1 MKLRRQKAILEIIEE
16 KPITTQSQLAEE
28 LLKRGIKTTQA
39 TISRDIKELHLV
51 KVPIGPDS
59 YRYAKPQRV
68 DTPQSYERL
77 RRLFRENVVKYDYS
91 ENLILIQTLPG
102 AAHNVAFAID
112 HSGWK
117 ELLGTVAGDDTILM
131 IIKPRDAVRQIM
143 ERIDELLG

>member
-59 YRYAKPQRV
+59 YRYAKPQQV